1 MSATAH
7 HPGEVLAHKL
17 EALGITPTELARQLH
32 VPANRITQIVNG
44 KRTITGDS
52 ALRLAHW
59 FGNDPE
65 YWMTLQA
72 RHDLEVAKTE
82 AGREIDELPTHP
94 HGTTQP
100 AKRHTKHA
108 HRRAA

>member
-1 MSATAH
+1 MTATTH
-7 HPGEVLAHKL
+7 HPGVVLARKL
-17 EALGITPTELARQLH
+17 EAIGITPTELARQLR

-44 KRTITGDS
+44 RRTITGDS

-72 RHDLEVAKTE
+72 RYDLAVAKNE
-82 AGREIDELPTHP
+82 AGREIDKLPTRP
-94 HGTTQP
+94 QGSAQS
-100 AKRHTKHA
+100 AKLHAKHSY
-108 HRRAA
+108 RRVA